1 MVDLNKLIAAQR
13 ELNQVRAKV
22 EMLDAYN
29 MGPRFGQ
36 LWINGD
42 AIELTRD
49 DYNDIVVVL
58 REKFLRKIEQ
68 IESETLSDFVS

>member
-29 MGPRFGQ
+29 IGPRFGQ

-42 AIELTRD
+42 CIELSRD

-68 IESETLSDFVS
+68 IKSKTLSDFVS